1 MDCCSVVVAAG
12 SGKRMGADRA
22 KQYLLIDGIPILA
35 YTLIRLSRIPQID
48 GIVLV
53 VPKDDCSLCQS
64 DIVDAFGVRKI
75 IDIVPGGRRRQD
87 SVFNGLQALQEFQP
101 SYVLIHDGVR
111 PFFSA
116 KLCLNVIEET
126 RRYGAV
132 IPGLPVV
139 CTIKECNESRDVVR
153 TIPRDALWEI
163 QTPQGF
169 LYKNLYAAY
178 ETVVGKDVDVTD
190 DSMVMEFIGGKVK
203 VIEGNKENI
212 KITRPV
218 DLPVAH
224 QIMLDGEFAL

>member
-1 MDCCSVVVAAG
+1 MDCCAVVVAAG

-22 KQYLLIDGIPILA
+22 KQYLLLDGIPILA

-53 VPKDDCSLCQS
+53 VPQDDCSLCKT
-64 DIVDAFGVRKI
+64 DMIDAFGVRKI

-87 SVFNGLQALQEFQP
+87 SVFNGLRALQKVQP

-111 PFFSA
+111 PFFSDE
-116 KLCLNVIEET
+116 LCLDIIEET
-126 RRYGAV
+126 RRHGAV

-139 CTIKECNESRDVVR
+139 CTIKECNGNHEVLR

-169 LYKNLYAAY
+169 CYKSLYAAY
-178 ETVVGKDVDVTD
+178 ETVVEKDIDVTD

-203 VIEGNKENI
+203 IIEGNKENI

-224 QIMLDGEFAL
+224 QIMTGGVFAL